1 MEACLWLSGGLMDY
15 TPARNPRNEISVDVI
30 SARRRAKK
38 INSIKTKVLLTLLAF
53 DFQIPNSALLCR
65 KFSHVES
72 LIGLG
77 WRMRKAEDLFLS
89 IYQLR

>member
-1 MEACLWLSGGLMDY
+1 MEACLWLAGGLMDY

-30 SARRRAKK
+30 SARRGAKK
-38 INSIKTKVLLTLLAF
+38 ITFIKTKVLLTLLAF
-53 DFQIPNSALLCR
+53 NFQIPDRAFLCT

-77 WRMRKAEDLFLS
+77 WRMRKAEDLFL
-89 IYQLR
+89 

>member
-1 MEACLWLSGGLMDY
+1 MEACLWLAGGLMDY

-38 INSIKTKVLLTLLAF
+38 LLLSRPRVLLTGLAF
-53 DFQIPNSALLCR
+53 NFQIPDRAFLCT

-77 WRMRKAEDLFLS
+77 WRMRKAEDLFL
-89 IYQLR
+89 